1 MIPDSGVA
9 APGRVVVTDGEFK
22 HTLGIVRALAA
33 RGHEV
38 HVVAQ
43 SSRAPSVHSKAV
55 RAWHTAPAPSAAGYD
70 ARLVEIATGL
80 SPVSVVAVGN
90 GSVAAADRLRDA
102 WPKGV
107 RCALPPGEA
116 FAIANDKARTGE
128 IARASGVRTPRERVV
143 EDEAAARA
151 ALAEFGSP
159 LVLKSAREEGRKV
172 VRYVRD
178 QAELAEAFH
187 DVRTRSSAGVL
198 AQEYIGGDGW
208 GFSALYWHGR
218 RVRHFMHR
226 RVREWPPSGGAS
238 ACAESVPEFPEL
250 EHAGTALL
258 DALKWH
264 GVAMVEFK
272 GSRAPHPD
280 PAARSD
286 GVGMSAN
293 RPSPDPPLDTAM
305 KPAPASASLALMEI
319 NAKFWGSHDAALAS
333 GVNFPSDLVALMEG
347 RELPPQVP
355 YPPMRIS
362 WPLGGDLWHGL
373 FQPTALIPV
382 LRDALSP
389 AVAHT
394 WRADDPGPTWRELLQ
409 WARSAPGAWR
419 EFASTRR

>member
-1 MIPDSGVA
+1 M
-9 APGRVVVTDGEFK
+9 
-22 HTLGIVRALAA
+22 
-33 RGHEV
+33 
-38 HVVAQ
+38 
-43 SSRAPSVHSKAV
+43 
-55 RAWHTAPAPSAAGYD
+55 
-70 ARLVEIATGL
+70 
-80 SPVSVVAVGN
+80 
-90 GSVAAADRLRDA
+90 
-102 WPKGV
+102 
-107 RCALPPGEA
+107 
-116 FAIANDKARTGE
+116 
-128 IARASGVRTPRERVV
+128 
-143 EDEAAARA
+143 
-151 ALAEFGSP
+151 
-159 LVLKSAREEGRKV
+159 
-172 VRYVRD
+172 RYVRG

-187 DVRTRSSAGVL
+187 DVSTRSSAGVL

-250 EHAGTALL
+250 ERDGTALL

-286 GVGMSAN
+286 GVEMSAN
-293 RPSPDPPLDTAM
+293 RPSPDPPLDTAV

-347 RELPPQVP
+347 RQLPPQVP